1 MTKVQF
7 IRTPHGDELAV
18 LPREEYER
26 LTALAAEAEEDAG
39 TRRLVARA
47 RRALDERREVAIP
60 NGHRRSHRGWRE
72 SYPGCS

>member
-26 LTALAAEAEEDAG
+26 LTALVAEAEEDAG
-39 TRRLVARA
+39 TRRLVSRA
-47 RRALDERREVAIP
+47 RRALDER
-60 NGHRRSHRGWRE
+60 
-72 SYPGCS
+72 

>member
-7 IRTPHGDELAV
+7 IRTPHGDLAA

-39 TRRLVARA
+39 TCRLIARA
-47 RRALDERREVAIP
+47 RHALDARREVTIP
-60 NGHRRSHRGWRE
+60 TK
-72 SYPGCS
+72 